1 MFTEDLS
8 LFFNSNELGTSVT
21 LDGTTVTGVLG
32 DGYVEVNF
40 VQTKAPIFTYRK
52 ADKSSVAVN
61 STLVSGATTYKVKVI
76 QPDVTG
82 AVSRLVL
89 EKQ

>member
-8 LFFNSNELGTSVT
+8 LFFNANELGTTVT
-21 LDGTTVTGVLG
+21 LDGTSVTGSFG

-52 ADKSSVAVN
+52 ADKSSVAIN
-61 STLVSGATTYKVKVI
+61 STLVNGAITYKVKVI

-82 AVSRLVL
+82 TVSRLVL

>member
-8 LFFNSNELGTSVT
+8 LFFNPNELGTTVT
-21 LDGTTVTGVLG
+21 LDGTSVTGSFG

-52 ADKSSVAVN
+52 ADKSTVAIN
-61 STLVSGATTYKVKVI
+61 STLIDGSTTYKVKVI
-76 QPDVTG
+76 QLDVTG
-82 AVSRLVL
+82 TVSRLVL

>member
-1 MFTEDLS
+1 MFAEDLS
-8 LFFNSNELGTSVT
+8 LFFNANEF
-21 LDGTTVTGVLG
+21 GTTVTLDDTSVTGLFG
-32 DGYVEVNF
+32 DGYIEVNF

-52 ADKSSVAVN
+52 ADKSSVLVG
-61 STLVSGATTYKVKVI
+61 STLVNDGTIYKVKVI

-82 AVSRLVL
+82 TVSRLVL

>member
-8 LFFNSNELGTSVT
+8 LFFNSNELGNSVT
-21 LDGTTVTGVLG
+21 LDGTAVTGVLG
-32 DGYVEVNF
+32 DGYIEVNF

-61 STLVSGATTYKVKVI
+61 STLVSGSTTYKVKVI

-82 AVSRLVL
+82 TVSRLVL